1 LVGLLQAAIKGLFDT
16 TTASLFLLAGL
27 PWMQDAPADAV
38 EGLLTEA
45 ISSRLS
51 SVAAL
56 LQLPGAQQLG
66 AGRVLGL
73 LAIAANVGLP
83 SVTRE
88 LGRWVGRQ
96 LVEWSVI
103 LSSTGAS
110 RCCSI

>member
-1 LVGLLQAAIKGLFDT
+1 MVGLLHSTIKGPFDT
-16 TTASLFLLAGL
+16 TTASIFLLAGL

-45 ISSRLS
+45 INSRLA

-73 LAIAANVGLP
+73 LAMAANVGLS
-83 SVTRE
+83 SVTKE
-88 LGRWVGRQ
+88 LGRWV
-96 LVEWSVI
+96 LKVE
-103 LSSTGAS
+103 
-110 RCCSI
+110 